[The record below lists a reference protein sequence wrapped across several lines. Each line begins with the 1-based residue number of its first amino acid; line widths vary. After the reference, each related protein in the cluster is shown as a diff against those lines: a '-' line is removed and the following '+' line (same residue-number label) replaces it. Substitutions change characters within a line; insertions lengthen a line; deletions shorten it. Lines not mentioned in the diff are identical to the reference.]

1 MEDLIKIY
9 LSPSSQPENK
19 YAAGNT
25 NEQGQCRKIAVKCA
39 EALKRC
45 GRFDPLVG
53 LANSMYSRVEES
65 NAWGAKSHIPI
76 HTNAH
81 NKKVAGFRGFCY
93 SVSGEGF
100 KLLSAIEDAVAPITP
115 GTSDG
120 LSARPD
126 LYEIKASNAPC
137 AYLELGFHDNPEE
150 AQYIIDHTEDLAEAI
165 CKGVCKHHG
174 VKYVAPAEQ
183 STEKPVENPAPAKP
197 MYRVFGADG
206 KQTGAFQVEAYAF
219 NEVKKQ
225 LLVSGKATITLS
237 DK

>member
-25 NEQGQCRKIAVKCA
+25 NEQEQCRKIAVKCA

-65 NAWGAKSHIPI
+65 NAWGAKAHIPI

-126 LYEIKASNAPC
+126 LYEVKASDAPC

-150 AQYIIDHTEDLAEAI
+150 AQYIIDHTEELAEAI
-165 CKGVCKHHG
+165 CKGVCKHHS
-174 VKYVAPAEQ
+174 VKYVAPAEKPAA
-183 STEKPVENPAPAKP
+183 TENI
-197 MYRVFGADG
+197 YRVFNAAG
-206 KQTGAFQVEAYAF
+206 KQVGAYSVEANAFNMAKEQLKLTGAA
-219 NEVKKQ
+219 K
-225 LLVSGKATITLS
+225 ITYGP
-237 DK
+237 K